1 MSRSS
6 EVALAAALSLL
17 VCAGALAPAQAQQ
30 QPSPTAASIRALQE
44 KGKDAGEKGKA
55 APGTRDAAVSTLAPR
70 TNKRP
75 LLRCW
80 QEGKLIYEGGGLTV
94 PASAASAPIEL
105 RNGTAVGVQI
115 FDLKSGMCLL
125 DHSTD

>member
-6 EVALAAALSLL
+6 EFALTTWLGVLGCCVAVTPAL
-17 VCAGALAPAQAQQ
+17 AQQ

-44 KGKDAGEKGKA
+44 KGKDAGDKGKS